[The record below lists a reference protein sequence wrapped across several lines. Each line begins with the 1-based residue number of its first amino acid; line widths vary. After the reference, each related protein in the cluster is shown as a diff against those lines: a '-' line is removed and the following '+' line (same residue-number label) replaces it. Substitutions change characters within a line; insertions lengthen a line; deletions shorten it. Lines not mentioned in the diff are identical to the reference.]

1 MLTSDTILPPKPLG
15 RLYGILPHKDTF
27 LRLGEVTLS
36 SNFTKAERIS
46 QNEMAEKFVSNER
59 TRK

>member
-1 MLTSDTILPPKPLG
+1 MLTSDTVLPPKPLG
-15 RLYGILPHKDTF
+15 RLYGILPHKDTS
-27 LRLGEVTLS
+27 LRLGKVTLS
-36 SNFTKAERIS
+36 SNFTEAERIR

>member
-1 MLTSDTILPPKPLG
+1 MGLG
-15 RLYGILPHKDTF
+15 RLYGILPHKDTS
-27 LRLGEVTLS
+27 LRLGKVTLS
-36 SNFTKAERIS
+36 SNFTEAERIR